1 MTQVETN
8 EKGEYLI
15 TLAIGKDYAFNV
27 NKKGYL
33 FYSDNFSLKGINPD
47 TTYEKNIGLQP
58 FEINANIVLNNIF
71 FDVNKFELKTESQA
85 ELDLLV
91 QLLLDNPMV
100 KIEIGGHTDNIGKP
114 ADNLALSNNS
124 SKAVV
129 NYLVS
134 KNIPAQ
140 RLTAKGYGET
150 RPVADNK
157 TEAGRAVNRRT
168 ELKVI
173 AK

>member
-1 MTQVETN
+1 MSSVISRLSATVISP
-8 EKGEYLI
+8 G
-15 TLAIGKDYAFNV
+15 V
-27 NKKGYL
+27 SRL
-33 FYSDNFSLKGINPD
+33 FIIRPVRILKLSGC
-47 TTYEKNIGLQP
+47 
-58 FEINANIVLNNIF
+58 
-71 FDVNKFELKTESQA
+71 ELKTESQA

-91 QLLLDNPMV
+91 QLLLDNPTV

-114 ADNLALSNNS
+114 ADNLALSNNRA
-124 SKAVV
+124 KAVV